1 MAHTVAT
8 SRFKRFALLTLLTLA
23 TAFLAPV
30 SAFAEQPTYYRPEP
44 IRIDNAYTLTA
55 PKWLHAR
62 PVYLS
67 IVNSSDKDDMLIG
80 ASSPFAKEVILQYTH
95 DYGFDVKT
103 MRPMENQELLIPAR
117 SIVHLR
123 PGGIHLM
130 LNGLTQPLD
139 LGLEVPVKLKFK
151 NSPDLFVKAIIHE
164 QPDTPATNKYELE

>member
-1 MAHTVAT
+1 MLKFLSIILGLVLSVTPMAQAD
-8 SRFKRFALLTLLTLA
+8 
-23 TAFLAPV
+23 
-30 SAFAEQPTYYRPEP
+30 EPTRYNREEP
-44 IRIDNAYTLTA
+44 IYIENPYTLTA
-55 PKWLHAR
+55 PKWLSAR
-62 PVYLS
+62 PAYLT
-67 IVNSSDKDDMLIG
+67 IVNTSEEDDTLIG

-95 DYGFDVKT
+95 DYGYNVKT